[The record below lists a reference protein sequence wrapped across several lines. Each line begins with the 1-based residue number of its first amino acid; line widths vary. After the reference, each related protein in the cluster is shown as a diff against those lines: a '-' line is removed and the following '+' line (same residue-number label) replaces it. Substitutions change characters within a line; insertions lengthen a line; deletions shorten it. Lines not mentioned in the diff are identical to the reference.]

1 MIDKLR
7 YDEIS
12 AIANDLHQQAEII
25 ENLIKNRNINELTD
39 FAATIEGYCKFLNNT
54 VELYK
59 DADKA
64 LEELKNSI

>member
-1 MIDKLR
+1 MIDKLK
-7 YDEIS
+7 YDEII
-12 AIANDLHQQAEII
+12 AIANDLQKQAEII
-25 ENLIKNRNINELTD
+25 EKLIKNRNIDELAD

>member
-1 MIDKLR
+1 MIDKLK

-39 FAATIEGYCKFLNNT
+39 FAATIEGYCKFLNTT
-54 VELYK
+54 VQLYK

>member
-1 MIDKLR
+1 MIDKLK
-7 YDEIS
+7 YDEIT
-12 AIANDLHQQAEII
+12 AIANDLEQQAKII

-39 FAATIEGYCKFLNNT
+39 FAATIEGYCKFLNTT

>member
-59 DADKA
+59 DVDKA